1 MTLVRKF
8 FGQEDPM
15 GRQIKINLLET
26 GPDAVKS
33 PIFEIVGVVADAKGR
48 IRARDIG
55 QNSQGPPGQC

>member
-1 MTLVRKF
+1 
-8 FGQEDPM
+8 M